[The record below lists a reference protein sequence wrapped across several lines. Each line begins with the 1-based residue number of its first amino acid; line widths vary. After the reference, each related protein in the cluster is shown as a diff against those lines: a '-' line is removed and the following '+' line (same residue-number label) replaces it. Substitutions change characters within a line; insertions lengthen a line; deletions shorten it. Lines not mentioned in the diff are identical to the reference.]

1 MFFNSSARPRRR
13 LAAFA
18 ILLATFCPG
27 LALAVLNEEARLNTP
42 TDSSSL
48 SGQSVAISD
57 DGTLTVLGAPGQN
70 GTGAVYVFQR
80 TGIAWSA
87 PNTIVASDGASGDL
101 FGASVSISGDADN
114 GFTIAVGAPGRG
126 SSAGAVYLYSGTF
139 GSWTENS
146 NILTSAL
153 TSAGSLGTSV
163 SNQGFRVAAGA
174 PNANVG
180 NNVGAG
186 VAVVFDSIDSG
197 VTFTRSTFRPNGGQ
211 ARAGSHFGASVSLS
225 GSTVLVGSPNF
236 HTGAKTNSGSVFV
249 FVNNGG
255 SYTQQARIRPANITN
270 NFAGAAVSLFSET
283 AAFGAPGNSS
293 NRGAV
298 YVYTR
303 SGTTWTQQASIT
315 APGGAAGDNFGSSV
329 AQLGSFL
336 VAGAPFANSNA
347 GAAYE
352 FGLVS
357 NAYTLL
363 NQLVATDNAA
373 GDEFGTSVSVN
384 AGRAAVGAPTLAPG
398 NGGGYVFRFLQA
410 SVTTITCF
418 SSDTNSCVSEEPS
431 LTGVP
436 YTVFVHV
443 DHDIGGSGTPSGSVD
458 VDDSAGGT
466 CTATLDVN
474 GDGSCLLTSNFF
486 GSLTVTATYN
496 GDLVFSPSKGTLG
509 HTITGNHLVFNPT
522 PPADVPQ
529 GTQFSG
535 TVEVHNGADVLDT
548 SDNTTQVT
556 ISLTDSCGDLHV
568 FGPVTLTGGVAT
580 FASLGPTFYTI
591 FSGLDI
597 SAISNN
603 NVSAAN
609 SNLNVVANSDF
620 IFADGFE
627 DCRL

>member
-1 MFFNSSARPRRR
+1 MFSIVSARFGGR
-13 LAAFA
+13 LAAFVV
-18 ILLATFCPG
+18 LLASTLPS
-27 LALAVLNEEARLNTP
+27 LALAQLNEEAKLSTP
-42 TDSSSL
+42 TDSASL
-48 SGQSVAISD
+48 SGQSIAISD
-57 DGTLTVLGAPGQN
+57 DGTLAILGAPGQGGN
-70 GTGAVYVFQR
+70 GAVYVFQR
-80 TGIAWSA
+80 TGTSWSA

-126 SSAGAVYLYSGTF
+126 SSAGAVYVYSGTF

-153 TSAGSLGTSV
+153 TSAGALGFSV
-163 SNQGFRVAAGA
+163 SNQGLRVAAGA

-180 NNVGAG
+180 NNVAAG
-186 VAVVFDSIDSG
+186 VAIVFDSIDSG

-211 ARAGSHFGASVSLS
+211 ARSGSHFGTSVSLS
-225 GSTVLVGSPNF
+225 GSTVLVGAPNF

-249 FVNNGG
+249 FVNSGG
-255 SYTQQARIRPANITN
+255 SYSFQARIRPANITD
-270 NFAGAAVSLFSET
+270 NFAGAAVSLFSDT
-283 AAFGAPGNSS
+283 AAFGAPGNNS
-293 NRGAV
+293 NQGAV

-303 SGTTWTQQASIT
+303 SGTTWTQQAAIT
-315 APGGAAGDNFGSSV
+315 APGGAAGDKFGSSV
-329 AQLGSFL
+329 AQLGSFV

-373 GDEFGTSVSVN
+373 GDEFGTSVAVN
-384 AGRAAVGAPTLAPG
+384 AGRAAIGAPTLAPG
-398 NGGGYVFRFLQA
+398 NGGGYIFRFLQP
-410 SVTTITCF
+410 SVTTVVST
-418 SSDTNSCVSEEPS
+418 SDDPSDS

-443 DHDIGGSGTPSGSVD
+443 DHDIGGSGTPTGSVG

-474 GDGSCLLTSNFF
+474 GDGNCQLTSTFF
-486 GSLTVTATYN
+486 GTLTITGTYN
-496 GDLVFSPSKGTLG
+496 GDLAFSPSKGTLD

-529 GTQFSG
+529 GNQFSG
-535 TVEVHNGADVLDT
+535 LVEVHNGADVVDA
-548 SDNTTQVT
+548 SDNATQVT
-556 ISLTDSCGDLHV
+556 ISVTDSCGNPPYV
-568 FGPVTLTGGVAT
+568 FGPVTVVSGVAT
-580 FASLGPTFYTI
+580 FTNLGPRFYTL
-591 FSGLDI
+591 FTGLDI
-597 SAISNN
+597 SAASNN
-603 NVSAAN
+603 DVSAAN
-609 SNLNVVANSDF
+609 SNINVVANLDF